1 MLFEVISPIAIEIF
15 GAGISTS
22 EKEDDHQRVPR
33 KQDEHNMC
41 DDGTSWTILI
51 ETPDEI
57 IRL

>member
-1 MLFEVISPIAIEIF
+1 MLCEVISSIAIEIF

-22 EKEDDHQRVPR
+22 EKEDDQQRIPR
-33 KQDEHNMC
+33 KQDEHHMC
-41 DDGTSWTILI
+41 DDGTPWTLI